1 LHNTA
6 YEFWFL
12 IFGIAHSNS
21 THLHPILEHGYG
33 EVALLVHILL
43 VNLGSYSYNYSLK
56 IYWFTLYFGIW
67 AGPVTIGEEV
77 SVEEEYPS
85 LPGLILYYHSAI
97 LLMNFRSYSCKLLA
111 QNPLIHILIWNLGMS
126 MYIYACEVWQ
136 QSRKKWG
143 WKMRNNHQTSIEY
156 YVLSTK

>member
-1 LHNTA
+1 MSCIIIAWYCLWILVLNIWNCSLKFYSFA
-6 YEFWFL
+6 PY
-12 IFGIAHSNS
+12 FG
-21 THLHPILEHGYG
+21 TGYG

-67 AGPVTIGEEV
+67 AGPVTIREEV

-85 LPGLILYYHSAI
+85 LLGLILYYHSAI
-97 LLMNFRSYSCKLLA
+97 LLMNFRSYSCKLLT

-126 MYIYACEVWQ
+126 MYIYVCEVWQ
-136 QSRKKWG
+136 Q
-143 WKMRNNHQTSIEY
+143 
-156 YVLSTK
+156 